1 MGSPSANPGTAPAH
15 SRTVLVIVFVTI
27 LIDFIGFTVLI
38 PVLPLFAERLGAS
51 GFQVALILTLHALAQ
66 LLFLPAW
73 GWASDRIGRRPVI
86 LISLLGTAFSFLAL
100 AFADSIGMIYVA
112 RFLSGFFAASI
123 GTAQAVVTDVTPPD
137 ERAGGMGVIGAAFG
151 AGMVFGPVLGGL
163 TAQLDP
169 KAPFYTVAILS
180 GLNFLLALARL
191 PESRPL
197 GLSKPRLYD
206 LRHSLVPTPLRLVM
220 AVHDRR
226 IALFLYLFFHI
237 FSAFAVLEGLITLY
251 SGQEFAKGELDV
263 GLLFM
268 WIGVVLFLTQG
279 VLLPRIVN
287 RVGEP
292 RLVAVGIVAMGTG
305 LVAVS
310 LAPTFAGLYPVGT
323 LIAFGLGIT
332 FPSFTSL
339 FSKSCAAENAGE
351 LMGQSQAMATT
362 GRIVGPMLG
371 GLIYDHWSHG
381 APFLL
386 AGAMMFAALAMFRV
400 FRGVLVGAEGRAHP
414 ATSSPS
420 LES

>member
-1 MGSPSANPGTAPAH
+1 MGSPSATPGTPTAH

-38 PVLPLFAERLGAS
+38 PVLPFVAERLGAS

-73 GWASDRIGRRPVI
+73 GWASDRVGRRPVI
-86 LISLLGTAFSFLAL
+86 LVSLLGTALSFVAL
-100 AFADSIGMIYVA
+100 AFADSIAMIYVA

-123 GTAQAVVTDVTPPD
+123 GTAQAVVTDVTPPS

-163 TAQLDP
+163 MAQLDE
-169 KAPFYTVAILS
+169 KAPFYSVAILS
-180 GLNFLLALARL
+180 GLNFVLAWAKL
-191 PESRPL
+191 PESRPA
-197 GLSKPRLYD
+197 GLSKPGFYD
-206 LRHSLVPTPLRLVM
+206 LRQSLLPTPLRLLM

-251 SGQEFAKGELDV
+251 SGQQFAKGELDV

-279 VLLPRIVN
+279 VLLPRIVT
-287 RVGEP
+287 RIGEP
-292 RLVAVGIVAMGTG
+292 RLVSVGILAMGAG

-310 LAPTFAGLYPVGT
+310 FSPSFAGLYPVGT

-339 FSKSCAAENAGE
+339 FSKACAAENAGE

-371 GLIYDHWSHG
+371 GLIYDYWSPG

-386 AGAMMFAALAMFRV
+386 AGAMMLVAVAMFRG
-400 FRGVLVGAEGRAHP
+400 FRGVLVPPEPAPTQAAPGR
-414 ATSSPS
+414 S
-420 LES
+420 LEA